1 MCRLSP
7 RACFLLLAFTPC
19 FAYSQSP
26 AATLPAGTP
35 LAVALDRNCPM
46 RAGASIQGHLLYP
59 IYVDSRVVLPQGT
72 KITGVVESLGRDR
85 SRRTN
90 AILGGDFTPFR
101 IPRVRFTGI
110 LLADGSSLPIVTAPA
125 SSGAPLYRAVAPPPA
140 KGGFLRQQ
148 IDAGLDA
155 ARGDLAY
162 FIAPGKGDRLLQW
175 VYSQLPY
182 HPQRIEKGTAWT
194 VELAG
199 PVDIPAQPAIPVNSA
214 PPPRRMHFWE
224 VRSLAPERPRAGT
237 WRIEAN
243 LAEGISS
250 ETSARGQTIHA
261 VVAEPV
267 RNSNGSIA
275 VPQGALLNGSVT
287 RVRPAHWLGRSGVLT
302 FSFNQLTLPD
312 QETQVVQTRL
322 TEADSAQGIALNSE
336 GEAKSRPRDRVA
348 IPLILAVMASSP
360 LDQDNGHFHHAA
372 RKNGT
377 AGAAGLGLVGTVV
390 AAAGGS
396 PSFATGI
403 GYWGAARSVF
413 GRWIARGQKITFPK
427 DTRIVVET
435 VPRRAQ
441 PIRPD
446 PAREP

>member
-1 MCRLSP
+1 
-7 RACFLLLAFTPC
+7 
-19 FAYSQSP
+19 
-26 AATLPAGTP
+26 
-35 LAVALDRNCPM
+35 M

-59 IYVDSRVVLPQGT
+59 IYVDNRVVFPQGT
-72 KITGVVESLGRDR
+72 KITGVVQSLDRDR
-85 SRRTN
+85 SRRIN
-90 AILGGDFTPFR
+90 AMLGGDFTPFR
-101 IPRVRFTGI
+101 IPRVRFTRI
-110 LLADGSSLPIVTAPA
+110 LLADGSSLPIMTQPA
-125 SSGAPLYRAVAPPPA
+125 SSGAPVYRAVAPPPA

-148 IDAGLDA
+148 INAGLDA

-182 HPQRIEKGTAWT
+182 HPQRIEKETAWT
-194 VELAG
+194 VELAS
-199 PVDIPAQPAIPVNSA
+199 PLDLAAQPAISATISA
-214 PPPRRMHFWE
+214 PPRHRHFWD
-224 VRSLAPERPRAGT
+224 VRSPAPEQPRPGA
-237 WRIEAN
+237 WRVEAN
-243 LAEGISS
+243 LADGIGS
-250 ETSARGQTIHA
+250 ETSTRGQPIHA

-267 RNSNGSIA
+267 RNTDGSIA

-287 RVRPAHWLGRSGVLT
+287 RVRPAHWFGRSGVLT
-302 FSFNQLTLPD
+302 FSFSQLALPD
-312 QETQVVQTRL
+312 RETEVVQTRL

-348 IPLILAVMASSP
+348 IPLILAIMASSP

-377 AGAAGLGLVGTVV
+377 AGAAGVGLLGTLV
-390 AAAGGS
+390 AASGGS
-396 PSFATGI
+396 PSFAAGI

-441 PIRPD
+441 PMRPD
-446 PAREP
+446 AAPQP